1 MAEGD
6 IVFYNDYMT
15 EFLRGTLDHDTDS
28 IKIILVSS
36 YTPDYD
42 NDSAYAD
49 VTTYE
54 YSSGSGYTAGG
65 VTATTPSISQDNTNN
80 MGVLDI
86 DDPYWSNLGPLSPA
100 TPSHAIAY
108 FDVDDVLICTMELGV
123 TPTNGQDY
131 TLQVHANGF
140 INVKNAA

>member
-15 EFLRGTLDHDTDS
+15 DMLRGTLDHDTDP
-28 IKIILVSS
+28 IKIALVNG

-42 NDSAYAD
+42 NDNVYAD
-49 VTTYE
+49 ITTYE

-65 VTATTPSISQDNTNN
+65 LTVSGATISQDNTNN

-86 DDPYWSNLGPLSPA
+86 TDPEWASLGPLSPA
-100 TPSHAIAY
+100 TPSHAVAY
-108 FDVDDVLICTMELGV
+108 FSTDDVLICTMELGV

-131 TLQVHANGF
+131 TLQVHADGW

>member
-6 IVFYNDYMT
+6 IVFYNNYLT
-15 EFLRGTLDHDTDS
+15 EQLRGTLDHDTDP
-28 IKIILVSS
+28 IKIILVSG

-42 NDSAYAD
+42 NHDVYAD

-54 YSSGSGYTAGG
+54 YSTGSGYTATGLTVSG
-65 VTATTPSISQDNTNN
+65 ATISQDDTNN

-86 DDPYWSNLGPLSPA
+86 TDPVWSNLGPLSPA

-108 FDVDDVLICTMELGV
+108 FSVDDVLIMTMELGT

-131 TLQVHANGF
+131 TLQVDTLGW